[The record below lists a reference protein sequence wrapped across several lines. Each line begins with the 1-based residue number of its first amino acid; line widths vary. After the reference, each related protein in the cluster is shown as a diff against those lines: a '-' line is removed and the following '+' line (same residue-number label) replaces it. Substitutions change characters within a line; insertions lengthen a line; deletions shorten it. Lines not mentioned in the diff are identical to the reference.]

1 MSRGFWTAFWII
13 LLLGVPC
20 VGILFWMQARG
31 VSARAQPSA
40 PEAFVARRLCHLAIP
55 RGARGQRNP
64 VPLSSEVLA
73 EASAHFADHCAL
85 CHANDGSGRTEIGR
99 GLYPKTPDMRRTSTQ
114 SLSDGELFYIIHH
127 GVRFTGMPGWGEGPP
142 EEDIDSWELV
152 HFVRHLPRI
161 TPDEIQEMEKL
172 NPRSPSEQEEEHHH
186 GGGHASETGPP
197 RADEH
202 R

>member
-1 MSRGFWTAFWII
+1 
-13 LLLGVPC
+13 
-20 VGILFWMQARG
+20 
-31 VSARAQPSA
+31 
-40 PEAFVARRLCHLAIP
+40 
-55 RGARGQRNP
+55 
-64 VPLSSEVLA
+64 VLA

-99 GLYPKTPDMRRTSTQ
+99 GLYPKVPDMRRSSTQ
-114 SLSDGELFYIIHH
+114 SLSDGELLYIIHH
-127 GVRFTGMPGWGEGPP
+127 GVRFTGMPGWGEGSSD
-142 EEDIDSWELV
+142 EDVDSWELV

-186 GGGHASETGPP
+186 GGGAASETRPP